1 MPDSV
6 PNGQH
11 SCSSSCIGM
20 CTNAVPFALQGLRPD
35 GQPFKNIKSFQI
47 TVIWWVRNS
56 NLTAVRSVELL
67 LLYLLSLH
75 HPVFFFSSSVFVC
88 PVRANGSLDFVGLVA
103 LSFPRDLVSYPF
115 LFLWSSGHPCL
126 VPVSIFRADI
136 FSFSRRHP
144 CPVMLWFWL
153 NLPERAWCWH
163 RLCIHGRDTG
173 HHCCYGCHSIFK
185 AGFAYFSVANLT
197 QAAHGKYHVV
207 IPAEIWRQPSA
218 FSS

>member
-1 MPDSV
+1 MVGTKLKSDRSPLYWITPFVFIESPPSCVFLLFFCVRLPCRQMVLLPLSV
-6 PNGQH
+6 SWFGRFPQLWF
-11 SCSSSCIGM
+11 I
-20 CTNAVPFALQGLRPD
+20 PF
-35 GQPFKNIKSFQI
+35 S
-47 TVIWWVRNS
+47 
-56 NLTAVRSVELL
+56 LL
-67 LLYLLSLH
+67 M
-75 HPVFFFSSSVFVC
+75 
-88 PVRANGSLDFVGLVA
+88 
-103 LSFPRDLVSYPF
+103 
-115 LFLWSSGHPCL
+115 SSGQPCL

-153 NLPERAWCWH
+153 NLPERVWCWH